1 MENETKKS
9 EGRVIRGVRLTIK
22 IEMAKILFKGTP
34 WYVHLSFIVSL
45 GLAIAGFCVPPHGV
59 IDPSVLKVISEIL
72 GGTTLLTFVVNVPVY
87 LEAGVKAKISHGQ
100 TTVAIAADEVKEE
113 AEDL

>member
-1 MENETKKS
+1 MCKAYNK
-9 EGRVIRGVRLTIK
+9 K
-22 IEMAKILFKGTP
+22 IEMAKVLFKGTP
-34 WYVHLSFIVSL
+34 WYVHVSFIVSML
-45 GLAIAGFCVPPHGV
+45 LAIVGFVLPPQGA
-59 IDPSVLKVISEIL
+59 ISGSVLTFIGEIL
-72 GGTTLLTFVVNVPVY
+72 GGVTLVEFMINIPKY

>member
-1 MENETKKS
+1 
-9 EGRVIRGVRLTIK
+9 
-22 IEMAKILFKGTP
+22 MARMLFRGTP
-34 WYVHLSFIVSL
+34 WYVHLSFIVSI

-59 IDPSVLKVISEIL
+59 IDPSVLKVIAEIV
-72 GGTTLLTFVVNVPVY
+72 GGSTLLTFVVNIPIY

-100 TTVAIAADEVKEE
+100 TTVAIAADEVEEE